1 MFLLFH
7 DVCKDCLDPV
17 VCYVYSRSF
26 RTVHVLFRSLHI
38 IRTSFYDDNFTRG
51 SKGVAAGDMEVKG
64 HEQEV
69 RSMCNGDQKASTRR
83 PWGCEEELTGLCIG
97 GQRK

>member
-26 RTVHVLFRSLHI
+26 RLTSMSFFVFLHI
-38 IRTSFYDDNFTRG
+38 IFTSFYDDNFTRG
-51 SKGVAAGDMEVKG
+51 QKELDSRRHGGERDMNR
-64 HEQEV
+64 
-69 RSMCNGDQKASTRR
+69 RSEACANDTKRLRQV
-83 PWGCEEELTGLCIG
+83 GLWDAK
-97 GQRK
+97 RN